1 MSDPRILNSKL
12 DLWCQKCQP
21 STDCKTSISWYQIFG
36 LINLTQN
43 VGVASVC
50 VYGDEVLN
58 NVGHQQMEDMRCDV
72 WEKFLEIF
80 SKPLF
85 HRLWDCYV
93 LVLVGAIAISLLGNT
108 IDRDE
113 KCNWS
118 DGTNIKTKSGE
129 IISKPLRV
137 WRWCETVMVARV
149 GTTTADCA
157 GDPIGTPESPQSAAE
172 RRTANKCCQTPTK
185 QDFSPE
191 LKTRFL
197 AVRQKDFLWQRH
209 TYLGKRQFLG
219 VRRRWW
225 WWWGRR
231 RRWSCLLPP
240 RRLWAGTS
248 AAAGTACET

>member
-1 MSDPRILNSKL
+1 MLVL
-12 DLWCQKCQP
+12 Q
-21 STDCKTSISWYQIFG
+21 
-36 LINLTQN
+36 
-43 VGVASVC
+43 VC

-85 HRLWDCYV
+85 HRPGDCYV
-93 LVLVGAIAISLLGNT
+93 LVMVWAIAISLLEIRLTEMRNT
-108 IDRDE
+108 TDQTEQIF
-113 KCNWS
+113 N
-118 DGTNIKTKSGE
+118 KSEE

-197 AVRQKDFLWQRH
+197 AGRQKDFLWQGH

-225 WWWGRR
+225 
-231 RRWSCLLPP
+231 
-240 RRLWAGTS
+240 
-248 AAAGTACET
+248 